1 MHKNILN
8 GGKNMKEIYNAPNLQ
23 LVMLNN
29 EDVIM
34 TSVAQPE
41 ALVAEGTT
49 LGSVEANL
57 IFE

>member
-1 MHKNILN
+1 
-8 GGKNMKEIYNAPNLQ
+8 MKEIYNAPNLQ

-34 TSVAQPE
+34 TSGEIPE
-41 ALVAEGTT
+41 T
-49 LGSVEANL
+49 LAVNGQSIGSAEANL

>member
-1 MHKNILN
+1 
-8 GGKNMKEIYNAPNLQ
+8 MKEIYNAPNLQ

-29 EDVIM
+29 DDVIM

-41 ALVAEGTT
+41 ALAVTGAEI
-49 LGSVEANL
+49 GSAAANL

>member
-1 MHKNILN
+1 
-8 GGKNMKEIYNAPNLQ
+8 MKEIYNAPNLQ

-29 EDVIM
+29 DDVIM
-34 TSVAQPE
+34 TSVAQPVE
-41 ALVAEGTT
+41 LLANGAA

>member
-1 MHKNILN
+1 
-8 GGKNMKEIYNAPNLQ
+8 MKEIYNAPNLQ

-41 ALVAEGTT
+41 ALVANGTA

>member
-1 MHKNILN
+1 
-8 GGKNMKEIYNAPNLQ
+8 MKEIYNAPNLQ
-23 LVMLNN
+23 LVMLAG

-34 TSVAQPE
+34 TSVATPE
-41 ALVAEGTT
+41 ALVAQGTK

>member
-1 MHKNILN
+1 
-8 GGKNMKEIYNAPNLQ
+8 MKEIYNAPNLQ

-41 ALVAEGTT
+41 ALVVAGTEI
-49 LGSVEANL
+49 GSAAANL

>member
-1 MHKNILN
+1 
-8 GGKNMKEIYNAPNLQ
+8 MKEIYNAPNLQ

-34 TSVAQPE
+34 TSVAQPVD
-41 ALVAEGTT
+41 LVANGTNI
-49 LGSVEANL
+49 GSVEANL

>member
-1 MHKNILN
+1 
-8 GGKNMKEIYNAPNLQ
+8 MKEIYNVPSLQ

-34 TSVAQPE
+34 TSVAQPVE
-41 ALVAEGTT
+41 LLVNGATI
-49 LGSVEANL
+49 GSVEANL

>member
-1 MHKNILN
+1 
-8 GGKNMKEIYNAPNLQ
+8 MKEIYNAPNLQ

-34 TSVAQPE
+34 TSVATPE

-57 IFE
+57 IFEQEVDQK

>member
-1 MHKNILN
+1 
-8 GGKNMKEIYNAPNLQ
+8 MKEIYNAPNLQ
-23 LVMLNN
+23 LVVFNN

-41 ALVAEGTT
+41 SLAQTGTT
-49 LGSVEANL
+49 IGSVEANL

>member
-1 MHKNILN
+1 
-8 GGKNMKEIYNAPNLQ
+8 MKEIYNAPNLQ

-34 TSVAQPE
+34 TSGEIPE
-41 ALVAEGTT
+41 T
-49 LGSVEANL
+49 LAAAGQTIGSAEANL